1 MLDPACGSGHF
12 LIASAHR
19 IASKL
24 ASLREQAAEP
34 SPQASREA
42 LRDIV
47 AHCLYGLDINP
58 MAVELCKVSLWL
70 ESNSPGRPLSF
81 LDHRI
86 VCGNSLLGTTPALLA
101 DGIPDTAFKS
111 LTCDDLDHVKALRKR
126 NKDERKQRHQGV
138 LTTWNPATDAV
149 YLAEAL
155 RRIDA
160 APDDTAVQV
169 AAKQAAYDQLQA
181 DAKTLRAKLL
191 ADAWCAAFVA
201 LKTRDASAVTD
212 RTLRLLAQTPAEHV
226 RELIAAARDPGAA
239 PDSSVPLVHDAVTAV
254 LNLTDAYQFTHLHL
268 TFPEVFRVPEAL
280 NDAANATTGW
290 SGGFDAIVSNP
301 PWERVKLQEKEF
313 FAQHDEAI
321 ATAPTAAAR
330 KQLIAEL
337 KSNNPSLRAAFETAL
352 RHAEGTSAL
361 LRHSQRFPLAGRGD
375 VNTYTV
381 FIELMKGGI
390 SPTGRVGAIVPT
402 GIATDDTT
410 KHLFG
415 HLVENQQLASL
426 YDFENRRVIF
436 PGVHRNQKF
445 CLLTLTGTQRT
456 AAEANF
462 AFFALD
468 PADLDDTGRQ
478 FTLNSEDFS
487 LLNPNTKTCPI
498 FRTVRDAEITKR
510 IYRRLPVL
518 INESDPD
525 GNPWN
530 ISLQAMFHMASDS
543 GLFRTGDEL
552 ESREFVLEGNRFIS
566 PAGSS
571 DARDGSDVYL
581 PLYEGKMATF
591 FDHRAADVFKSKTAV
606 SRQNQ
611 ADYLSSEEKQDPNR
625 QAQPLYWVQA
635 STVRERISPDSNWN
649 LGFNDVTSSTNGRTV
664 VCTALPLVA
673 VGHSE
678 PIIHTPNEP
687 GFLLVALNSFV
698 LDYTAR
704 QKVGGNHL
712 TFGIIKQLPVVCP
725 HTARLHASRI
735 TPAVL
740 ELSYTAW
747 DMAQFGE
754 DLGYHGPPFRWD
766 EERRSLI
773 RAELDALMFHLYGV
787 NRDDVAYIM
796 DTFPIVKRQ
805 DEEKPEELRT
815 KRLILE
821 RYDAMATA
829 FEATHGTLNDTPSG
843 ASPPMGRSSLAAYSR
858 RLAQALHANYKTV
871 LDPPPGDPRQAHPAS
886 PRPYEA

>member
-1 MLDPACGSGHF
+1 
-12 LIASAHR
+12 
-19 IASKL
+19 
-24 ASLREQAAEP
+24 
-34 SPQASREA
+34 
-42 LRDIV
+42 
-47 AHCLYGLDINP
+47 

-530 ISLQAMFHMASDS
+530 ISLQAMFHMANDS